1 MNNSAKD
8 AQEQFLRK
16 SLVRFFAPIKRR
28 IQMRDKEK
36 QRHYAYEALHILLL
50 LALLL
55 FITRLW
61 PILLLVIL
69 GIFIAALRLLFL
81 SSQKVEPAPPVLA
94 LPEPQEPQIHTE
106 QDMQSIAYQM
116 IQCRIS
122 QILEAKYPDVR
133 WIWENP
139 RAKEDIMAG
148 NKVYVILNRA
158 GGYRRGLV
166 VIRNLHVFDVIF
178 DAVPE
183 ETPPANDPPP
193 SEPPKPTDPK
203 PTEDGDE
210 EEDIPEDFGL
220 IAFQWV
226 EAHVMD
232 LNEKVNEAI
241 GRKETSFLIPAE
253 DLPVKESWPD
263 ICKELARND
272 LSGATCH
279 ENGIQ
284 IEFEQ

>member
-94 LPEPQEPQIHTE
+94 LPQPQAPQVHTE
-106 QDMQSIAYQM
+106 QDLESIAYQM
-116 IQCRIS
+116 IQRRIS

-166 VIRNLHVFDVIF
+166 VIRNLHVFDVVF
-178 DAVPE
+178 DAVPD

-193 SEPPKPTDPK
+193 SDPPKPSNPNPSEDPDD
-203 PTEDGDE
+203 EDE
-210 EEDIPEDFGL
+210 IPEDFGL

-226 EAHVMD
+226 EAHVME
-232 LNEKVNEAI
+232 LNEQVNEAI
-241 GRKETSFLIPAE
+241 GRKETSFLILAE

>member
-1 MNNSAKD
+1 
-8 AQEQFLRK
+8 
-16 SLVRFFAPIKRR
+16 
-28 IQMRDKEK
+28 
-36 QRHYAYEALHILLL
+36 
-50 LALLL
+50 
-55 FITRLW
+55 
-61 PILLLVIL
+61 
-69 GIFIAALRLLFL
+69 
-81 SSQKVEPAPPVLA
+81 
-94 LPEPQEPQIHTE
+94 
-106 QDMQSIAYQM
+106 
-116 IQCRIS
+116 
-122 QILEAKYPDVR
+122 
-133 WIWENP
+133 
-139 RAKEDIMAG
+139 MAG

-183 ETPPANDPPP
+183 DTPPANDPPP

-232 LNEKVNEAI
+232 LNEQVNEAI

>member
-94 LPEPQEPQIHTE
+94 LPQPQEPQVHTE
-106 QDMQSIAYQM
+106 QDLESIAYQM
-116 IQCRIS
+116 IQRRIS
-122 QILEAKYPDVR
+122 PILEAKYPDVR

-166 VIRNLHVFDVIF
+166 VIRNLHVFDVVF
-178 DAVPE
+178 DAVPD

-193 SEPPKPTDPK
+193 SDPPKPSNPNPNEDPDD
-203 PTEDGDE
+203 EDE
-210 EEDIPEDFGL
+210 INSLLQDISG
-220 IAFQWV
+220 
-226 EAHVMD
+226 
-232 LNEKVNEAI
+232 
-241 GRKETSFLIPAE
+241 GS
-253 DLPVKESWPD
+253 
-263 ICKELARND
+263 ARVLKKMITQNKIM
-272 LSGATCH
+272 C
-279 ENGIQ
+279 
-284 IEFEQ
+284 

>member
-94 LPEPQEPQIHTE
+94 LPQPQEPQVHPE
-106 QDMQSIAYQM
+106 QDLESIAYQM
-116 IQCRIS
+116 IQRRIS

-166 VIRNLHVFDVIF
+166 VIRNLHVFDVVF
-178 DAVPE
+178 DAVPD

-193 SEPPKPTDPK
+193 SDPPKPSNPNPNEDPDD
-203 PTEDGDE
+203 EDE
-210 EEDIPEDFGL
+210 IPEDFGL

-226 EAHVMD
+226 EAHVME
-232 LNEKVNEAI
+232 LNEQVNEAI
-241 GRKETSFLIPAE
+241 GRKETSFLILAE

>member
-16 SLVRFFAPIKRR
+16 SLVRFFVPIKRR

-183 ETPPANDPPP
+183 DTPPANDPPP

-203 PTEDGDE
+203 PTEEEDE

-232 LNEKVNEAI
+232 LNEQVNEAI
-241 GRKETSFLIPAE
+241 GRKETSFLIHAE

>member
-94 LPEPQEPQIHTE
+94 LPQPQEPQVHTE
-106 QDMQSIAYQM
+106 QDLESIAYQM
-116 IQCRIS
+116 IQRRIS
-122 QILEAKYPDVR
+122 QILEVKYPDVR

-166 VIRNLHVFDVIF
+166 VIRNLHVFDVVF

-193 SEPPKPTDPK
+193 SEPPKPSNPK
-203 PTEDGDE
+203 PNEDSDDE
-210 EEDIPEDFGL
+210 DEIPEDFGL

-232 LNEKVNEAI
+232 LNEQVNEAI
-241 GRKETSFLIPAE
+241 GRKETSFLIPAA

>member
-69 GIFIAALRLLFL
+69 GVFIAALRLLFL

-94 LPEPQEPQIHTE
+94 LPQPQEPQVHTE
-106 QDMQSIAYQM
+106 QDLESIAYQM
-116 IQCRIS
+116 IQRRIS

-166 VIRNLHVFDVIF
+166 VIRNLHVFDVVF
-178 DAVPE
+178 DAVPD

-193 SEPPKPTDPK
+193 SEPPKPSNPNPNEDPDD
-203 PTEDGDE
+203 EDE
-210 EEDIPEDFGL
+210 IPEDFGL

-232 LNEKVNEAI
+232 LNEQVNEAI
-241 GRKETSFLIPAE
+241 GRKETSFLIPAA

>member
-69 GIFIAALRLLFL
+69 GVFIAALRLLFL

-94 LPEPQEPQIHTE
+94 LPQPQEPQVHTE
-106 QDMQSIAYQM
+106 QDLESIAYQM
-116 IQCRIS
+116 IQRRIS

-166 VIRNLHVFDVIF
+166 VIRNLHVFDVVF
-178 DAVPE
+178 DAVPD

-193 SEPPKPTDPK
+193 SEPPKPSNPNPNEDPDD
-203 PTEDGDE
+203 EDE
-210 EEDIPEDFGL
+210 IPEDFGL

-232 LNEKVNEAI
+232 LNEQVNEAI

-253 DLPVKESWPD
+253 DLPVKESWLD

>member
-1 MNNSAKD
+1 
-8 AQEQFLRK
+8 
-16 SLVRFFAPIKRR
+16 
-28 IQMRDKEK
+28 
-36 QRHYAYEALHILLL
+36 
-50 LALLL
+50 
-55 FITRLW
+55 
-61 PILLLVIL
+61 
-69 GIFIAALRLLFL
+69 
-81 SSQKVEPAPPVLA
+81 
-94 LPEPQEPQIHTE
+94 
-106 QDMQSIAYQM
+106 
-116 IQCRIS
+116 
-122 QILEAKYPDVR
+122 
-133 WIWENP
+133 
-139 RAKEDIMAG
+139 MAG

-183 ETPPANDPPP
+183 DTPPANDPPP
-193 SEPPKPTDPK
+193 SEPPIPSNPNTD
-203 PTEDGDE
+203 EDAD
-210 EEDIPEDFGL
+210 EEDIPEDYGL

-232 LNEKVNEAI
+232 LNDQVNEAI
-241 GRKETSFLIPAE
+241 GRKETSFLVPAA

-272 LSGATCH
+272 LSGATCR

>member
-16 SLVRFFAPIKRR
+16 SLVRFFVPIKRR

-36 QRHYAYEALHILLL
+36 QRHYAHEALHILLL

-94 LPEPQEPQIHTE
+94 LPQPQEPQVHTE
-106 QDMQSIAYQM
+106 QDLESIAYQM
-116 IQCRIS
+116 IQRRIS

-166 VIRNLHVFDVIF
+166 VIRNLHVFDVVF

-193 SEPPKPTDPK
+193 SEPPTPSNPNPNEDPDD
-203 PTEDGDE
+203 EDE
-210 EEDIPEDFGL
+210 IPEDFGL

-226 EAHVMD
+226 EAHVME
-232 LNEKVNEAI
+232 LNEQVNEAI
-241 GRKETSFLIPAE
+241 GRKETSFLIPAA